1 MRVGEKT
8 AKIFRDPS
16 YVDHG
21 KGCNVVSR
29 EERIE
34 MLKKEFSEVN
44 TYNRPTY
51 CSECGG
57 VMVFQ
62 GLGEYKCEKCG
73 FVDYDDYGKARNYVE
88 KHMGANAAEVGKA
101 TGVSQRSIRD
111 MLKEGKLEVAKNSVI
126 FLKCEICGSLINSG
140 RYCSKCEAA
149 YHRDKEEMARKAR
162 HHGDTFGFS
171 TERRKG
177 EEGAKRFTRDE

>member
-1 MRVGEKT
+1 M
-8 AKIFRDPS
+8 
-16 YVDHG
+16 
-21 KGCNVVSR
+21 SR

-73 FVDYDDYGKARNYVE
+73 SVDYDDYGKARNYVE
-88 KHMGANAAEVGKA
+88 KHMGANAAEVGRA

-126 FLKCEICGSLINSG
+126 FLKCEICGTLINSG

-177 EEGAKRFTRDE
+177 EEGAKRFSRDE

>member
-1 MRVGEKT
+1 M
-8 AKIFRDPS
+8 
-16 YVDHG
+16 DHG

-57 VMVFQ
+57 VMVFK
-62 GLGEYKCEKCG
+62 GLGEYQCEKCG

-88 KHMGANAAEVGKA
+88 KHAGANAAEVGKA
-101 TGVSQRSIRD
+101 TGVSQKSIRD
-111 MLKEGKLEVAKNSVI
+111 MLKEGKLEIAKNSVI
-126 FLKCEICGSLINSG
+126 FLKCEICGALINSG
-140 RYCSKCEAA
+140 RYCSKCETA

-177 EEGAKRFTRDE
+177 EDGAKRFTRDE

>member
-1 MRVGEKT
+1 MRVGEKP
-8 AKIFRDPS
+8 AEIFRDPS
-16 YVDHG
+16 YVDRG

-44 TYNRPTY
+44 SYNRPTY

-177 EEGAKRFTRDE
+177 EEGAKRFSRDE